1 MSIKTKSASLLAV
14 INGKL
19 AADKEV
25 RDKWIGVYIG
35 IVAVLLAVCSM
46 GGGNA
51 AKDASRAHLEAAN
64 TWNFFQAKNQRRTN
78 IGLMADQ
85 LELQIAASPTMPDAA
100 RKAYDEK
107 IKGYRELAKTLS
119 SDKKTNEGLDE
130 LWVKGKALE
139 AERDVALRRDPY
151 FDWSQ
156 ALLQIAIVLATVCL
170 VSFAFW
176 LLVMSAGTALL
187 GTLFLLNGFTLAFAI
202 PGIG

>member
-1 MSIKTKSASLLAV
+1 MAAKEIKALHATVETLAQ
-14 INGKL
+14 
-19 AADKEV
+19 DKEA
-25 RDKWIGVYIG
+25 RDKWIGIYIG
-35 IVAVLLAVCSM
+35 IIAVMLAVCSM

-85 LELQIAASPTMPDAA
+85 LELQLAADTQMPPTV
-100 RKAYDEK
+100 RKAYEDK
-107 IKGYRELAKTLS
+107 IKSYRDLAKVLT

-130 LWVKGKALE
+130 LWAKGKALE
-139 AERDVALRRDPY
+139 IERDIAMRKDPY

-170 VSFAFW
+170 VSFARW
-176 LLVMSAGTALL
+176 LLGMSLLTAFVGTI
-187 GTLFLLNGFTLAFAI
+187 FMFNGFTLAFTI
-202 PGIG
+202 PFIG